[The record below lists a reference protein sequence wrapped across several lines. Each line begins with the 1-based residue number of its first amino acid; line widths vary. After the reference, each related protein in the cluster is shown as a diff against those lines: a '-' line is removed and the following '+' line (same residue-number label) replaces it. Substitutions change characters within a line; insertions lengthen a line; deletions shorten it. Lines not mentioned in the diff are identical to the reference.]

1 MKYKKGY
8 KYQLVEKYTT
18 NVQVFPTL
26 NINTPFIAL
35 TMEGLLTIQKYYAW
49 DGASGPTLDTKDTMI
64 PSLVHDALYQLLR
77 EGYLAPYSFY
87 HLKNVDEQLDRMLRK
102 RGMSGIRRWIWRRG
116 LALAGGSA
124 ALPENVKE
132 IFEVS

>member
-18 NVQVFPTL
+18 NVQIFPTL
-26 NINTPFIAL
+26 SIDTHFISLSTAGQL
-35 TMEGLLTIQKYYAW
+35 IIRKSYAW
-49 DGASGPTLDTKDTMI
+49 DGASGPTLDTEDTMI
-64 PSLVHDALYQLLR
+64 PALVHDALYQLLR
-77 EGYLAPYSFY
+77 EGHLAPCY
-87 HLKNVDEQLDRMLRK
+87 LKNVDEQLDRMLRN